1 MIRHLGKLF
10 ARGRFVADAPSPYK
24 GEEGEAGRR
33 PSGPPT
39 EARSQDWEK
48 VAPDPERRVNQL
60 RPLRSPRGASEA
72 SK

>member
-10 ARGRFVADAPSPYK
+10 RAGRCVGDAPSPYK

-39 EARSQDWEK
+39 EARSQDWEW
-48 VAPDPERRVNQL
+48 ATPDPEQQVNQL
-60 RPLRSPRGASEA
+60 RPLRSPRGAAEA